1 MNTPPT
7 SLSIPP
13 VAAGLQAQAEV
24 TTAEATAL
32 EEAGGI
38 LGLDPPDR
46 LSFEEQVTL
55 DRLGQTLR
63 PLDAKGL
70 VPLTPSLRMVRPDI
84 RDFLK

>member
-38 LGLDPPDR
+38 LGL
-46 LSFEEQVTL
+46 EEQVTL